1 MQCPRCQHEAPPRAK
16 FCPECAAP
24 LPARCAKC
32 ESELPAS
39 AKFCSQCAAPV
50 GAASDATPRFAS
62 PASYTPTHLAER
74 IRTSKDALEGERKHV
89 TVLFADLKGSMELLA
104 DRDPEDARRLLDAVL
119 ERMIEAVHHYEGT
132 VN

>member
-50 GAASDATPRFAS
+50 GAASDATPRFS
-62 PASYTPTHLAER
+62 SELIGSSIT
-74 IRTSKDALEGERKHV
+74 V
-89 TVLFADLKGSMELLA
+89 TRS
-104 DRDPEDARRLLDAVL
+104 
-119 ERMIEAVHHYEGT
+119 
-132 VN
+132 